1 MLSLRVIFEEIRAN
15 NDAFRLLVGTAA
27 RNELQ
32 GGCAAPERPSA
43 LGAGQSTG

>member
-1 MLSLRVIFEEIRAN
+1 MLSLRAIFEKIRAN
-15 NDAFRLLVGTAA
+15 DEAFRLLAGTAS

-32 GGCAAPERPSA
+32 GGWASLERPSA